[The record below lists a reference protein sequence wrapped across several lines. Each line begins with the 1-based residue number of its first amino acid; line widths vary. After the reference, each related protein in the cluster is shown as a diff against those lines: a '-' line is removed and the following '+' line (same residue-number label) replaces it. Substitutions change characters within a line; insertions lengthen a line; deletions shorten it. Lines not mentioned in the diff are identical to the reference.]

1 MSHGSLGLSFASES
15 EPEFGNDTK
24 SRATAVR
31 IVSACVVGTP
41 ASSPKRPSKSIMPNL
56 ARSVF
61 VATIESLRL
70 QVRSCDCDI
79 DRQRVELPM
88 YPVGQLPTAVPPTGP
103 TGQFVQPPSYTSYPP
118 GAFHGQTGYSQ
129 LQEEQE
135 MAPVRPDM
143 TSSTSPA
150 GVPPY
155 PTAPP
160 VPENDMGKVAGKNV

>member
-1 MSHGSLGLSFASES
+1 
-15 EPEFGNDTK
+15 
-24 SRATAVR
+24 
-31 IVSACVVGTP
+31 
-41 ASSPKRPSKSIMPNL
+41 
-56 ARSVF
+56 
-61 VATIESLRL
+61 
-70 QVRSCDCDI
+70 
-79 DRQRVELPM
+79 M